1 MHILQRDEISLEL
14 MGKLQ
19 SEVHFAAALRFAL
32 TCSSSPCFV
41 VGVQLLQVGG
51 TAVCVDWL
59 STFGIQT
66 TQLTLQDENGI
77 YTLINSFYFFVRRKG
92 ETGAGG
98 RDKLPA
104 WLYLY

>member
-1 MHILQRDEISLEL
+1 M
-14 MGKLQ
+14 
-19 SEVHFAAALRFAL
+19 
-32 TCSSSPCFV
+32 

-77 YTLINSFYFFVRRKG
+77 YTLINSFYFFAREKG
-92 ETGAGG
+92 ETEGG
-98 RDKLPA
+98 TCQLDYICISGTA
-104 WLYLY
+104 QITQWWLMLAKS

>member
-1 MHILQRDEISLEL
+1 M
-14 MGKLQ
+14 
-19 SEVHFAAALRFAL
+19 
-32 TCSSSPCFV
+32 

-77 YTLINSFYFFVRRKG
+77 YTLINTFYFFVREKG
-92 ETGAGG
+92 ETVGG
-98 RDKLPA
+98 EVASLTISVLVALLRSHGGG
-104 WLYLY
+104 